1 MGKENLTAHY
11 QSLHFWLNQHSLAVG
26 FGTEF
31 SHIFIS
37 LEEMRSYCFG
47 SLELKCQRTERFWLS
62 WTEASAGCPHEPLGA
77 TAVHSCGA
85 WQARREVLGTGLQP
99 HTTGYADSGRSSL
112 TSLKGFAISW
122 IGIFLSGCIYPME
135 IHFQSLPW
143 YRILWIFKEP
153 HSFAVSINV
162 WGTGKL
168 RVESLGKQLL
178 QRFKKIYKKISDLH
192 IETYVTVPQYLI
204 LHMAPCSTRSLLT
217 PQAFDSL
224 LLAPAEDLELPF
236 PGTFGPHTA
245 QHQAPCPV
253 SPQEA

>member
-1 MGKENLTAHY
+1 MGKENLTAYY

-143 YRILWIFKEP
+143 HRILWIFKEP
-153 HSFAVSINV
+153 HSFAISINV
-162 WGTGKL
+162 WGIGKL

-204 LHMAPCSTRSLLT
+204 LHVAPCSTRSLLT

-245 QHQAPCPV
+245 QHQAPRPV

>member
-1 MGKENLTAHY
+1 MPKNWTL
-11 QSLHFWLNQHSLAVG
+11 LA
-26 FGTEF
+26 E
-31 SHIFIS
+31 
-37 LEEMRSYCFG
+37 
-47 SLELKCQRTERFWLS
+47 LS
-62 WTEASAGCPHEPLGA
+62 WGLSRVSSRTIRC
-77 TAVHSCGA
+77 HSCGA
-85 WQARREVLGTGLQP
+85 WHGQREVLGTGLRP
-99 HTTGYADSGRSSL
+99 HTTGCANSGSSL
-112 TSLKGFAISW
+112 TTLKGFAISW

-245 QHQAPCPV
+245 QHQAPRPV